1 MNIGHKFDGYTSS
14 FDFTGKITGLLIGR
28 RTYLF
33 NDTIVKFY
41 RLTKDYIIDNQLV
54 DGAAK
59 TVDFSQTNLFTI
71 NQNILSMFDIYP
83 LQNNVL
89 SLTNKRP
96 IKFNIRRLSTLDKDR
111 TFNFNSVSKNI
122 LMLLMGKS

>member
-59 TVDFSQTNLFTI
+59 TVDLAKQTYLLLIKIYLACLTFTHFKI
-71 NQNILSMFDIYP
+71 MSCL
-83 LQNNVL
+83 
-89 SLTNKRP
+89 
-96 IKFNIRRLSTLDKDR
+96 
-111 TFNFNSVSKNI
+111 
-122 LMLLMGKS
+122 